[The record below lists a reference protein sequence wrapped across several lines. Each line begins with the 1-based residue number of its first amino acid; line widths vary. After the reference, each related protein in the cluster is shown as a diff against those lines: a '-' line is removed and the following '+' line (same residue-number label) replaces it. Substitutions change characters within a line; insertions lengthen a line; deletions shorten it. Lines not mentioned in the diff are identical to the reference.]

1 MGRKV
6 HPIGFRLGYIKDWQ
20 SKWFADRTYTDQLHE
35 DIMLRAAI
43 TRELAN
49 AGVARVEIERS
60 ANKIEVTVFTA
71 KPGIVIGKRGA
82 KVDELKAELEKRTGK
97 KVKLNIQEIHQPE
110 LEAQLVAESIAEQ
123 INKRIS
129 YKRAMKQAVQRAM
142 RLGAQGVK
150 IKCSGRLGGAEMARI
165 ANESDGRVPRHTLRA
180 DIDYAQVHAHT
191 TYGRIGVKVWIYK
204 GEVFP
209 DAMGK
214 LQVVQTATTRP
225 QQQEEDTRPR
235 QRSGGRNDRGGSGAG
250 GGGRGGPGG
259 GGVVAVPAAVVVAPV
274 AAVVAV
280 PAAARAR
287 AVRRSDDYVDAQAR
301 QIPQAAARSHK
312 GNGSARQLG
321 RLWRFRADGAGSH
334 LGYFAPDRGGPPRDH
349 APCQAWWQDLDSNL
363 SRTNRSQPSRLKPA
377 WVPARARSITMSQ
390 S

>member
-1 MGRKV
+1 
-6 HPIGFRLGYIKDWQ
+6 
-20 SKWFADRTYTDQLHE
+20 
-35 DIMLRAAI
+35 MLRGAI

-214 LQVVQTATTRP
+214 LQVVQTATRP
-225 QQQEEDTRPR
+225 QQQEEDSARASAAAVGMIAAAVVPVAAVVVAPVGG
-235 QRSGGRNDRGGSGAG
+235 GGRGGPGGA

-259 GGVVAVPAAVVVAPV
+259 GG
-274 AAVVAV
+274 
-280 PAAARAR
+280 
-287 AVRRSDDYVDAQAR
+287 S
-301 QIPQAAARSHK
+301 
-312 GNGSARQLG
+312 
-321 RLWRFRADGAGSH
+321 
-334 LGYFAPDRGGPPRDH
+334 RGGSGGG
-349 APCQAWWQDLDSNL
+349 A
-363 SRTNRSQPSRLKPA
+363 RTRG
-377 WVPARARSITMSQ
+377 
-390 S
+390 

>member
-35 DIMLRAAI
+35 DFMLRQMI
-43 TRELAN
+43 TKELAN

-60 ANKIEVTVFTA
+60 ANKVEVTVYTA
-71 KPGIVIGKRGA
+71 KPGIVIGKRGQ
-82 KVDELKAELEKRTGK
+82 KVDELKADLEKRTGK

-123 INKRIS
+123 INKRVS

-142 RLGAQGVK
+142 RLGAQGVR

-209 DAMGK
+209 DATGK
-214 LQVVQTATTRP
+214 LQVVQSATARAQAT
-225 QQQEEDTRPR
+225 EEESRPR
-235 QRSGGRNDRGGSGAG
+235 QRGDRGGRGGGGRGGDRGGDRGGARGGAGGRGAG
-250 GGGRGGPGG
+250 GGGRGP
-259 GGVVAVPAAVVVAPV
+259 
-274 AAVVAV
+274 
-280 PAAARAR
+280 RT
-287 AVRRSDDYVDAQAR
+287 
-301 QIPQAAARSHK
+301 
-312 GNGSARQLG
+312 
-321 RLWRFRADGAGSH
+321 
-334 LGYFAPDRGGPPRDH
+334 RG
-349 APCQAWWQDLDSNL
+349 
-363 SRTNRSQPSRLKPA
+363 
-377 WVPARARSITMSQ
+377 
-390 S
+390 

>member
-35 DIMLRAAI
+35 DFLLRRLI
-43 TRELAN
+43 IRELAN

-60 ANKIEVTVFTA
+60 ANKVEVTVYTA

-82 KVDELKAELEKRTGK
+82 KVDELKADLEKRTGK

-110 LEAQLVAESIAEQ
+110 LEAHLVAESIAEQ
-123 INKRIS
+123 INKRVS

-180 DIDYAQVHAHT
+180 DIDYATVHAHT

-214 LQVVQTATTRP
+214 LQAVQAATPRS
-225 QQQEEDTRPR
+225 QAAEEESRPR
-235 QRSGGRNDRGGSGAG
+235 QRTGRGGGRNDRNERGGEG
-250 GGGRGGPGG
+250 GERGGRGGRGARGG
-259 GGVVAVPAAVVVAPV
+259 GG
-274 AAVVAV
+274 
-280 PAAARAR
+280 
-287 AVRRSDDYVDAQAR
+287 
-301 QIPQAAARSHK
+301 
-312 GNGSARQLG
+312 G
-321 RLWRFRADGAGSH
+321 
-334 LGYFAPDRGGPPRDH
+334 
-349 APCQAWWQDLDSNL
+349 
-363 SRTNRSQPSRLKPA
+363 SRTRG
-377 WVPARARSITMSQ
+377 
-390 S
+390 

>member
-35 DIMLRAAI
+35 DIMLRGAI

-204 GEVFP
+204 GDIVG
-209 DAMGK
+209 GK
-214 LQVVQTATTRP
+214 RELTAAVPAGADRP
-225 QQQEEDTRPR
+225 RRERPSGTRPR
-235 QRSGGRNDRGGSGAG
+235 RSGASGTTATSTEAGRAASGGDTGPAQSGTEEA
-250 GGGRGGPGG
+250 PA
-259 GGVVAVPAAVVVAPV
+259 VAEASTGTE
-274 AAVVAV
+274 
-280 PAAARAR
+280 AAAG
-287 AVRRSDDYVDAQAR
+287 
-301 QIPQAAARSHK
+301 AAAEATPES
-312 GNGSARQLG
+312 
-321 RLWRFRADGAGSH
+321 
-334 LGYFAPDRGGPPRDH
+334 
-349 APCQAWWQDLDSNL
+349 
-363 SRTNRSQPSRLKPA
+363 T
-377 WVPARARSITMSQ
+377 Q
-390 S
+390 STES

>member
-35 DIMLRAAI
+35 DILLRQLI
-43 TRELAN
+43 IKELAN
-49 AGVARVEIERS
+49 AGVARVDIERA
-60 ANKIEVTVFTA
+60 ANRVEVTVYTA

-82 KVDELKAELEKRTGK
+82 KVDELKADLEKRTGK

-123 INKRIS
+123 INKRVS

-214 LQVVQTATTRP
+214 LQVVQTASARA
-225 QQQEEDTRPR
+225 QAAEEENRPR
-235 QRSGGRNDRGGSGAG
+235 QRSGR
-250 GGGRGGPGG
+250 GGGRGDRDRGSSGGDREGGDRGRGGRGGRGG
-259 GGVVAVPAAVVVAPV
+259 G
-274 AAVVAV
+274 
-280 PAAARAR
+280 AR
-287 AVRRSDDYVDAQAR
+287 
-301 QIPQAAARSHK
+301 P
-312 GNGSARQLG
+312 
-321 RLWRFRADGAGSH
+321 
-334 LGYFAPDRGGPPRDH
+334 RG
-349 APCQAWWQDLDSNL
+349 
-363 SRTNRSQPSRLKPA
+363 
-377 WVPARARSITMSQ
+377 
-390 S
+390 